1 MPHTLR
7 SLVVVAVIT
16 AQSLSVVRAQGPQ
29 PAAKPSEPQT
39 AKPAVRPGPVRGDSR
54 LTAPGFT
61 IDHPKDWQQLVGG
74 VGSAFLVLF
83 SRARDAAVAVER
95 LTLAVPLAPSEIIP
109 ETAEAEIKEWQD
121 RRTLA
126 SGFSPQIVEYAGNK
140 IVIIDFR
147 QPGVQGLQ
155 HVRLYNIIRGTDK
168 FRVICTTPL
177 PIFDKYKDTFHRM
190 ALSLTPA
197 TAQ

>member
-1 MPHTLR
+1 M
-7 SLVVVAVIT
+7 
-16 AQSLSVVRAQGPQ
+16 
-29 PAAKPSEPQT
+29 
-39 AKPAVRPGPVRGDSR
+39 
-54 LTAPGFT
+54 TAPGFT
-61 IDHPKDWQQLVGG
+61 IDHPKDWQQLVG

-109 ETAEAEIKEWQD
+109 ETAEAEIKEWEG

-126 SGFSPQIVEYAGNK
+126 SGFSPQIVEYLGNK
-140 IVIIDFR
+140 VVIIDFR

-177 PIFDKYKDTFHRM
+177 PTFDKYKDTFHRM

>member
-1 MPHTLR
+1 MPYTLR
-7 SLVVVAVIT
+7 ALLLVAVVS
-16 AQSLSVVRAQGPQ
+16 AQSLSVVRGQGPQ
-29 PAAKPSEPQT
+29 PAAKPSQPPT
-39 AKPAVRPGPVRGDSR
+39 AKPAVRPGPARGDSR
-54 LTAPGFT
+54 LTTPAFT
-61 IDHPKDWQQLVGG
+61 IDYPKDWQQLVG

-83 SRARDAAVAVER
+83 SKSRDAAVALER

-109 ETAEAEIKEWQD
+109 ETAEAEVKEWQG

-126 SGFSPQIVEYAGNK
+126 SGFSPQIVEYAGNR
-140 IVIIDFR
+140 IIIIDFR
-147 QPGVQGLQ
+147 QPGVQGLE

-168 FRVICTTPL
+168 FRVICSTPL
-177 PIFDKYKDTFHRM
+177 PMFDKYKDTFHRM